1 MKTGKGF
8 IVSAE
13 VIKQQM
19 KEFGVTTDWAVRI
32 HFQSPTGDGS
42 DFLYRD
48 LPCTSKSQA
57 CNIADGYNEEVAPY
71 LLGVFDG
78 MFSDRPI
85 VRMETPL
92 HSRIV

>member
-8 IVSAE
+8 TVSAE
-13 VIKQQM
+13 VLKQYM
-19 KEFGVTTDWAVRI
+19 KEFGVTTEWAVRLHI
-32 HFQSPTGDGS
+32 QSPTGDSS

-48 LPCTSKSQA
+48 LPCISKSQA
-57 CNIADGYNEEVAPY
+57 CSIADGYNEEVAPH

-78 MFSDRPI
+78 MFLARPI
-85 VRMETPL
+85 IHLETPL